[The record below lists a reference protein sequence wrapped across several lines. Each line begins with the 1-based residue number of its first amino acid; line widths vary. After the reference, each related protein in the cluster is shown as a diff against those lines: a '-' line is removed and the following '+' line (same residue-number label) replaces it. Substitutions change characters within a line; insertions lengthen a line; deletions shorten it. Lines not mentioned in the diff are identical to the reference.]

1 MATKKNQISDSGVP
15 SASGLE
21 IYMTVTID
29 SVEYLVE
36 VVANDRHNNAHK
48 ILRRSLDEV
57 LSED

>member
-1 MATKKNQISDSGVP
+1 MPSKDNQITDSGVP
-15 SASGLE
+15 TTSGLE

-29 SVEYLVE
+29 SAEYLVE

-48 ILRRSLDEV
+48 ILRRSLNEV

>member
-1 MATKKNQISDSGVP
+1 MPSKDNQITDSGVP
-15 SASGLE
+15 TTSGLE

-48 ILRRSLDEV
+48 ILRRSLNEV